1 MSPIET
7 TKIISKF
14 SYVTKPKPSGGFIA
28 YSSDPTMVPIEGAT
42 EEEVQQ
48 KILAQLAT
56 YLGQQGVVGRLLKG
70 FLPVNVKLDS
80 RSTVVFNSKSG
91 RDFRLNP
98 QTSNSASDA
107 PAPVRFERNKMFL
120 PAILVMV
127 VVAAILYVVLR

>member
-14 SYVTKPKPSGGFIA
+14 SYVTKPKPGGGFIA

-80 RSTVVFNSKSG
+80 RRTVVFNSKSG
-91 RDFRLNP
+91 TDLHLKP
-98 QTSNSASDA
+98 QTSLEVSNSTSDA
-107 PAPVRFERNKMFL
+107 PVPVRFERNKMFL

-127 VVAAILYVVLR
+127 VV

>member
-14 SYVTKPKPSGGFIA
+14 SYVTKPKPGGGFIA
-28 YSSDPTMVPIEGAT
+28 YSSDPTMEPIEGAT

-80 RSTVVFNSKSG
+80 RRTVVFNSKSG
-91 RDFRLNP
+91 TDFRLNP

>member
-14 SYVTKPKPSGGFIA
+14 SYVTKPKPGGGFIA

-91 RDFRLNP
+91 TDFRLNP

-107 PAPVRFERNKMFL
+107 PASVRFERNKMFL